1 MTTVKSKSIRKKI
14 KTTLTVKLMEG
25 RTRRE
30 MYREFF
36 KDKAPKGFEDK
47 ITITSI
53 SLDKEFV
60 SYDLYKKFSGHGA
73 SREFLDDFDF
83 KYVIKN
89 KELKQSDFVDAIY
102 VVVPFIKDS
111 NINSYIIGY
120 TAGSDNL
127 ESSYGINLE
136 IETYSFRDVSSDEVK
151 RINKENARK
160 LRHYLVSLPSV
171 QGVPYSCTFREDES
185 NELECSV

>member
-1 MTTVKSKSIRKKI
+1 
-14 KTTLTVKLMEG
+14 
-25 RTRRE
+25 

-36 KDKAPKGFEDK
+36 KDKAPIGFEDRV
-47 ITITSI
+47 TNTYV

-60 SYDLYKKFSGHGA
+60 SYDLYKRFSGHGA

-83 KYVIKN
+83 KYIIKY
-89 KELKQSDFVDAIY
+89 KEVKQSDFVDAMY
-102 VVVPFIKDS
+102 VVIPFIKDS
-111 NINSYIIGY
+111 NINSYIISY
-120 TAGSDNL
+120 TTGLDNL
-127 ESSYGINLE
+127 ESSYDLNIE
-136 IETYSFRDVSSDEVK
+136 IETYSFRDVLSDQVK
-151 RINKENARK
+151 HINKENARK